1 MFSKYERWTEQFESD
16 TRYGPASPPGA
27 PPKLQGASI
36 MAWLPLGAAWRIGS
50 TPLNNL
56 MTVLPPEGV
65 PSVLRT
71 AMASPLCRSASA
83 TGGVWSSN
91 RWKSNPPPGRAP
103 PGFPPPPV
111 APEPCDQPPD
121 AAPGGAFAP
130 AGGAEFADE
139 LAAAPGVPGGIDPFN
154 RVANRCAI
162 SAGI

>member
-1 MFSKYERWTEQFESD
+1 MNRGQTFRRRR
-16 TRYGPASPPGA
+16 RYGPASPPGA
-27 PPKLQGASI
+27 PPRLQGASI
-36 MAWLPLGAAWRIGS
+36 MAWLPLGAACRIGS

-56 MTVLPPEGV
+56 MTV
-65 PSVLRT
+65 
-71 AMASPLCRSASA
+71 
-83 TGGVWSSN
+83 
-91 RWKSNPPPGRAP
+91 PPPGRAP